1 MTRTITLAAIAGL
14 TAALAAAPAWANGD
28 DAQYGH
34 GNQDQMQ
41 GQSGNHG
48 EGHGGGDDHGGG
60 HDEGHGG
67 GHDEG
72 HGGGHGHGDGHNG
85 GHDQDPGDGHTES
98 DRERGHGD
106 GHAHDGAPRD
116 RDDEHGHAGGGH
128 DFALGRPGSPAD
140 VDRTVEIRATEMR
153 FQPEAISVTPGET
166 VRFVVHNEGQ
176 LRHAFLIGT
185 RAEQRAHEKR
195 MQDMSRDELAAHND
209 PNMLMLAPGETETLV
224 WRFGRDVDG
233 KARFACHVPGHY
245 QAGMRGRFRFR
256 GGN

>member
-28 DAQYGH
+28 DAQHGH

-48 EGHGGGDDHGGG
+48 DGHGGHQGDGHSNDQGHGHDDGHG
-60 HDEGHGG
+60 HDEGHRDG
-67 GHDEG
+67 DDD
-72 HGGGHGHGDGHNG
+72 HGHAGD
-85 GHDQDPGDGHTES
+85 
-98 DRERGHGD
+98 
-106 GHAHDGAPRD
+106 
-116 RDDEHGHAGGGH
+116 GHAGGGH

-176 LRHAFLIGT
+176 LRHSFLIGT

-245 QAGMRGRFRFR
+245 QAGMRGRFRLR

>member
-1 MTRTITLAAIAGL
+1 MTRTTTLAAIAGL
-14 TAALAAAPAWANGD
+14 TAAVAAAPAWANGD
-28 DAQYGH
+28 DAQHGH

-48 EGHGGGDDHGGG
+48 
-60 HDEGHGG
+60 EGHGG

-85 GHDQDPGDGHTES
+85 GHDQDPGDGHAEG
-98 DRERGHGD
+98 DRERGHED
-106 GHAHDGAPRD
+106 GHAG
-116 RDDEHGHAGGGH
+116 EGH

-153 FQPEAISVTPGET
+153 FQPEAITVTPGET

-176 LRHAFLIGT
+176 LRHSFLIGT

-209 PNMLMLAPGETETLV
+209 PNMRMLAPGETKTLV
-224 WRFGRDVDG
+224 WRFGREVHG

-245 QAGMRGRFRFR
+245 QAGMRGRFRLH